1 MDIAIICN
9 AATAKPFNYSNL
21 AKAVAQCFQPIRV
34 QIEADDDCRNKYEN
48 LMHKMTEL
56 SVDDNHRHP
65 FYRGQFSKSLAE
77 LTEVIRDKLCYN
89 YLEGQWIRLP
99 YFVVLAQGDDT
110 MFHEVLR
117 TTDSDRAINYA
128 AHNIGK
134 LKDQPFQV
142 LFYMCNGA
150 MPTVVCRSKPE

>member
-1 MDIAIICN
+1 MNVSVIHH
-9 AATAKPFNYSNL
+9 AATLRTFNYPELVQTATNF
-21 AKAVAQCFQPIRV
+21 FQPIRG
-34 QIEADDDCRNKYEN
+34 QIESDTDCRNKYEN
-48 LMHKMTEL
+48 FMHKMTEL
-56 SVDDNHRHP
+56 STEDNYFHP

-89 YLEGQWIRLP
+89 YLEGQWISLP

-110 MFHEVLR
+110 MFYEVLR